1 MKQIIVNNGYHET
14 RVAVME
20 NGKLVE
26 LFLERPVEKRVEG
39 HIYKGKVMNILPG
52 MQAAF
57 IDIGLEKNAFLYVD
71 DALPSQELQAKGTT
85 PSIREILKEGQEITV
100 QVIKE
105 PTGTKGARVTTRIS
119 LPGRFLVY
127 MPNDCYYGISRR
139 IESHEERERLR
150 QIAHTL
156 CGEQEGIIIRTA
168 AEGASESELQKDVE
182 FLREKWK
189 QAGQVGRDRKPP
201 LLLYHDLDLVSRIAR
216 DLVTEDVDEFLIDSM
231 EEYKKVLNQL
241 GDLIPGLKTK
251 IKHYSN
257 RTSLFDMAQL
267 EGEIEKALKRKV
279 WLKSG
284 GYLVIDQT
292 EALTVIDVNTGK
304 YTGSQNL
311 ETTVFKTNLEAAKE
325 IARQLRLRDIGGIII
340 IDFIDMRGAMHRE
353 EIINQLTREIKK
365 DRTKSHILGF
375 TQLGL
380 LEMTRKK
387 ARQNIHE
394 ILMRPC
400 PTCDGRGKILTGET
414 VSGRIEREIKE
425 FATQSDVEAIVVEV
439 HPQIANVLA
448 GRSNE
453 NITRMAKEWGV
464 QLFLKEKEAMDLQA
478 YSLAFVGSRKEAE
491 RLAAKS

>member
-1 MKQIIVNNGYHET
+1 MKQIIVSNSCHET
-14 RVAVME
+14 RIAVME

-71 DALPSQELQAKGTT
+71 DALPSHKLQLGGAN
-85 PSIREILKEGQEITV
+85 PSIREILKEGQEIIV

-127 MPNDCYYGISRR
+127 MPNDQYYGISRR
-139 IESHEERERLR
+139 IESGEERDRLR
-150 QIAHTL
+150 QIAHSL
-156 CGEQEGIIIRTA
+156 CKDEEGVIIRTA
-168 AEGASESELQKDVE
+168 AEGATDLELQKDVE

-189 QAGQVGRDRKPP
+189 LVLQLGRNRKPP
-201 LLLYHDLDLVSRIAR
+201 LLLYHDLDLISRIAR
-216 DLVTEDVDEFLIDSM
+216 DLVTEDVDEFLIDDI
-231 EEYKKVLNQL
+231 EEYKKVLSQL
-241 GDLIPGLKTK
+241 GDLAPGLKEK
-251 IKHYSN
+251 IKHYSH
-257 RTSLFDMAQL
+257 RTSLIDLAHL
-267 EGEIEKALKRKV
+267 EAEIEKALKRKV

-311 ETTVFKTNLEAAKE
+311 EATVFKTNLEAAKE

-340 IDFIDMRGAMHRE
+340 IDFIDMRGAVHRE
-353 EIINQLTREIKK
+353 EIIHLLTQEIKK

-400 PTCDGRGKILTGET
+400 PACEGRGKILTGET
-414 VSGRIEREIKE
+414 ISGRIEREIIE
-425 FATQSDVEAIVVEV
+425 FATQSDVEAIVVEA
-439 HPQIANVLA
+439 HPEIADILA
-448 GRSNE
+448 GRGHM
-453 NITRMAKEWGV
+453 NIDRMHKEWGV
-464 QLFLKEKEAMDLQA
+464 QVFLKKSEAMDLES
-478 YSLAFVGSRKEAE
+478 YSLVFVGSREEAE
-491 RLAAKS
+491 RRAARS